1 MVASGKGRTDIV
13 ELLIKHNADVN
24 ARTEVRLHIHY
35 FDREIGRL
43 LFVHVYK
50 HVCVPLSLG
59 YVIICHTQSCWYV
72 VVSPSVCVVIS
83 QCSTLCDC
91 VLKYFRMV

>member
-1 MVASGKGRTDIV
+1 MAAIQEGRTDVV

-35 FDREIGRL
+35 KIGRL
-43 LFVHVYK
+43 LFVHAYK

-59 YVIICHTQSCWYV
+59 FVIIIMPYTMLLVCS
-72 VVSPSVCVVIS
+72 SLSISVW
-83 QCSTLCDC
+83 
-91 VLKYFRMV
+91 